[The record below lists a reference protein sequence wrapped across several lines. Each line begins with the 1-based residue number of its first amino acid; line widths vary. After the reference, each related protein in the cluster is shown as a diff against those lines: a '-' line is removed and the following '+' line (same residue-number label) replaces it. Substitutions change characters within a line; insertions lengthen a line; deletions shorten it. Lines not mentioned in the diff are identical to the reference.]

1 MRDIPDTDTDTN
13 DDDMQDANL
22 LHLDNPRKAINAK
35 HEWRRCPRAA
45 CRRART
51 CASAAW
57 EPCALK
63 FERRPVSPERESA
76 ALAALHKALKRR
88 MAELDMEGGEA

>member
-51 CASAAW
+51 CASGAW

-63 FERRPVSPERESA
+63 FPVRPYDAKKESA

-88 MAELDMEGGEA
+88 IAELDMQGGEA